1 MSQMYPHTLTLIRK
15 SDYSVSIVN
24 GVYWVDN
31 RSKSL
36 GNKQLDSGSSVTVYL
51 PLNKDVFSLG
61 DMLIKGEHEL
71 TTVTSVADLEDYD
84 YVTVSSKSTYDVGS
98 ELDNVILQCL

>member
-1 MSQMYPHTLTLIRK
+1 MPMYPHVLTLIRK
-15 SDYSVSIVN
+15 SDYAVFVVD
-24 GVYWVDN
+24 GVYWVDK

-36 GNKQLDSGSSVTVYL
+36 GNKQMDSNSSVTVYL

-61 DMLIKGEHEL
+61 DMLIKGSYPEL
-71 TTVTSVADLEDYD
+71 SITSVADLEDYD
-84 YVTVSSKSTYDVGS
+84 YVTVSSKSVYDVGS